1 MPSNNCSA
9 LGIHQYHPI
18 AIGPKV
24 DVPIVVLHTSTIQI
38 LVGGVRG
45 LPFPWGREHGVGL
58 TGRMVGE
65 GVFGGGEEVDR
76 SGFASRWPEMGDRR
90 QLGQGR
96 RREGGSAIRR
106 YGFFENHQ
114 FMHVRSD

>member
-1 MPSNNCSA
+1 M
-9 LGIHQYHPI
+9 
-18 AIGPKV
+18 GPKI
-24 DVPIVVLHTSTIQI
+24 DIPIVVLHASTIQI

-76 SGFASRWPEMGDRR
+76 SRFANGWPEMGDRR

-96 RREGGSAIRR
+96 RWEGGSSIA
-106 YGFFENHQ
+106 F
-114 FMHVRSD
+114 